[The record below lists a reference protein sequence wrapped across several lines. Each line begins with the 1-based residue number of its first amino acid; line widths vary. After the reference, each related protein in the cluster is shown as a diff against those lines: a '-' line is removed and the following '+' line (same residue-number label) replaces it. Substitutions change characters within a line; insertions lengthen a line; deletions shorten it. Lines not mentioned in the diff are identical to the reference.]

1 MDHFTNF
8 SSSIDDRA
16 LSLLIALPD
25 FLAQIVILKLVATM
39 RVRGEERL
47 LLGQGFTGMK
57 DYNFMVGM

>member
-1 MDHFTNF
+1 M
-8 SSSIDDRA
+8 
-16 LSLLIALPD
+16 ALPD